1 MIAMRMSRKFNKVV
15 RESTFFQNSG
25 IANNSMLRK
34 SMAIPDFKASI
45 EELEHLYDDD
55 DDENE
60 ANENEALAKRNAG
73 LNSKYT

>member
-1 MIAMRMSRKFNKVV
+1 
-15 RESTFFQNSG
+15 
-25 IANNSMLRK
+25 MLRK

>member
-1 MIAMRMSRKFNKVV
+1 
-15 RESTFFQNSG
+15 
-25 IANNSMLRK
+25 MLRK

-55 DDENE
+55 DDDDDENE